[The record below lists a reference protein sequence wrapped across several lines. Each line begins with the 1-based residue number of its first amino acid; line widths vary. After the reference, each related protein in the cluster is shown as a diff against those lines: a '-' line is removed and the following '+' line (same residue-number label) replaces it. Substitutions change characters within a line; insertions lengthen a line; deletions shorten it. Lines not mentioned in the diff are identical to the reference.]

1 MRSVCIVYESVCESV
16 ASLLRAIAGNDVLFS
31 EKRYIRLGLSRAGRK
46 ETTVKSI
53 NGVQLASTKLV
64 LFAAFVI
71 AFPMPRK
78 W

>member
-1 MRSVCIVYESVCESV
+1 MYESIYESVFESV
-16 ASLLRAIAGNDVLFS
+16 DGYFA
-31 EKRYIRLGLSRAGRK
+31 LSPAMMFHCLKSDIFGGGCPRAGRK

-53 NGVQLASTKLV
+53 NGVQLAFAKLV